1 MQPRRVARELALL
14 GLSQLPANPAKL
26 DQKRLEDLVLASVRA
41 LSEETQ
47 DTLVTAGDEIQRSDR
62 LLQESYPLLP
72 DPEGPQPPESEGDP
86 AQTETIL
93 TRVAQL
99 QKQVRRI
106 ESALRRGEPG
116 PALQGELIGIAG
128 QINTTLANASQSLG
142 QLEQRLL
149 TARQRL
155 DQVVNLSQQAVNRT
169 GAALHLPE
177 LIQISHDPEV
187 RTYAIQLLATLQG
200 NKAEIDGVIQAA
212 LVGWQLNRL
221 ARIDRDLLRI
231 AVVEMRYLKSV
242 PEKVAINEA
251 VELAKRYGHEES
263 STFIN
268 GVLRRLS
275 SSYIGIRR
283 QEDRG
288 PVESSS

>member
-14 GLSQLPANPAKL
+14 GLSQLPTNPAKL

-62 LLQESYPLLP
+62 LLRESYLMLP
-72 DPEGPQPPESEGDP
+72 DPATPQPPEAGMDP
-86 AQTETIL
+86 DQTQTIL
-93 TRVAQL
+93 SRVTQL
-99 QKQVRRI
+99 QKQLRRI

-116 PALQGELIGIAG
+116 PSLQSELIGITG
-128 QINTTLANASQSLG
+128 QINTTLANASQSLN

-149 TARQRL
+149 TARQTL
-155 DQVVNLSQQAVNRT
+155 DEVVTLSQQAVNRT

-187 RTYAIQLLATLQG
+187 RTYAIQLIGTLQG
-200 NKAEIDGVIQAA
+200 NKVEIDGLIQEA

-221 ARIDRDLLRI
+221 ARIDRDVLRI

-251 VELAKRYGHEES
+251 VELAKRYGHQES

-275 SSYIGIRR
+275 SAYQGLKR
-283 QEDRG
+283 QDRG

>member
-14 GLSQLPANPAKL
+14 GLSQLPANSAKL

-62 LLQESYPLLP
+62 LLRESYLMLP
-72 DPEGPQPPESEGDP
+72 NPAPPHPPETEADP
-86 AQTETIL
+86 DQTQTIL
-93 TRVAQL
+93 SRVTQL
-99 QKQVRRI
+99 QKQLGRI

-116 PALQGELIGIAG
+116 PALQSELIGITG
-128 QINTTLANASQSLG
+128 QINTTLANASQALG

-149 TARQRL
+149 TARQTL
-155 DQVVNLSQQAVNRT
+155 DQVTTLSQQAVNRT

-187 RTYAIQLLATLQG
+187 RTYAIQLIGTLQG
-200 NKAEIDGVIQAA
+200 NKAEIDGLIQEA

-221 ARIDRDLLRI
+221 ARIDRDVLRI

-275 SSYIGIRR
+275 SAYLGLKRVVIE
-283 QEDRG
+283 QD
-288 PVESSS
+288 